1 MTCLDEEIKR
11 EIEIEEL
18 KKIFQIIK

>member
-11 EIEIEEL
+11 KL
-18 KKIFQIIK
+18 KLVNFKKVF